1 MDEALS
7 NVVARL
13 YTASPEDFVAAR
25 TEAVKLAK
33 ASGDRTG
40 AAEIG
45 KLRKPTVGAW
55 LVNLLA
61 HRRPDLVAELLA
73 LGDELRAAQRDLR
86 GAELRELSQRRRE
99 TVSALARE
107 ARALAVAAGRGV
119 RDPLPLAEVESTLI
133 AALAEPTVAA
143 EVRAGR
149 LAKTVEYA
157 GFGETPRPQLR
168 LVQGGLDTADDEATP
183 QRPPAPS
190 GASASGASASGGV
203 APRPLRPEVGAGRT
217 AAAQETAADRTATRN
232 AGRAAAAKETAAD
245 RAVAQTE
252 IVADRAA
259 AAKGTA
265 ADRAVARTETVA
277 DRATAQ
283 RVAAEA
289 RAAEEAERRAA
300 EREVQR
306 AAATELRKARAGA
319 HRELLVARTQLAEAE
334 AARTAAERAVLEA
347 RRRVAKAL
355 SRATEIDAVATTD

>member
-190 GASASGASASGGV
+190 GASPSSASPSSASPSGAPPSGASASGGV
-203 APRPLRPEVGAGRT
+203 APRPLRPEAGAGRT

-232 AGRAAAAKETAAD
+232 AGRAAAAKE
-245 RAVAQTE
+245 
-252 IVADRAA
+252 
-259 AAKGTA
+259 TA